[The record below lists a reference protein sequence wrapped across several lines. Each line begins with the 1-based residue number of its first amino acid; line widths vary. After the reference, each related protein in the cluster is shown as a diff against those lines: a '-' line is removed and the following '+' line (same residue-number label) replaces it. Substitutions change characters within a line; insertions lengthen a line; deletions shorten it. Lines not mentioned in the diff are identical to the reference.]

1 MAGLVEAVMKKN
13 KEILKFTI
21 GGVFAYM
28 LPYLIGVY
36 MGFYQGANLQFM
48 LQIAGF
54 VTIFIV
60 VGGLIWLFRKQYDS
74 RKLNG
79 YIYLFGSLGLL
90 MEVMFWGNIFGEKTV
105 SVCIVIYIVTFIL
118 GILILLLAMRKI
130 IIKNKLIREI
140 GKVVG
145 TVGGFFI
152 IFMVRV
158 GKAFSGRRGEVIFR
172 NMDSD
177 DTMKL
182 MWSCILFLACIYGL
196 ICSMNITSLAIED

>member
-1 MAGLVEAVMKKN
+1 
-13 KEILKFTI
+13 
-21 GGVFAYM
+21 
-28 LPYLIGVY
+28 
-36 MGFYQGANLQFM
+36 
-48 LQIAGF
+48 
-54 VTIFIV
+54 
-60 VGGLIWLFRKQYDS
+60 
-74 RKLNG
+74 
-79 YIYLFGSLGLL
+79 
-90 MEVMFWGNIFGEKTV
+90 
-105 SVCIVIYIVTFIL
+105 
-118 GILILLLAMRKI
+118 MRKI

-145 TVGGFFI
+145 TVGGFFS